1 MAVCFVLSGHS
12 GSVEKIFVD
21 KSMVGKLSGEIV
33 SEGKC
38 TVETVICDPSRD
50 LNEKVAYDRGSLNTV
65 SIQ

>member
-38 TVETVICDPSRD
+38 GV
-50 LNEKVAYDRGSLNTV
+50 Y
-65 SIQ
+65 